1 MSKILKT
8 TNRSDSP
15 STDSSSLADSAG
27 SLNSV
32 EQHEI
37 TNDSEKGTIYQYSL
51 PSMAKTPPRLV
62 NEVSSAAEQSTT
74 TMKTYPRL
82 PSIEPIYAGD
92 SCIIDCI
99 STEPTVKR
107 STRVAVSSVPAPAP
121 SQIENPNGSKRG
133 WLVVLI
139 LVLLLFVII
148 LQVGIMYLLKYDND
162 KIRKELDL
170 EIAKSSTCQL
180 RCHNQLADY
189 KKYLKHICYQ
199 KSSRK
204 NQAIVDVLMQSN
216 W

>member
-1 MSKILKT
+1 MKN

-27 SLNSV
+27 SIG
-32 EQHEI
+32 QHEI
-37 TNDSEKGTIYQYSL
+37 TNGSEKGTIYQYSL

-62 NEVSSAAEQSTT
+62 NEVSSAAAQST
-74 TMKTYPRL
+74 MSVKTYPRL

-99 STEPTVKR
+99 STEPTVKL
-107 STRVAVSSVPAPAP
+107 SPL
-121 SQIENPNGSKRG
+121 SKRSC
-133 WLVVLI
+133 LIVLI
-139 LVLLLFVII
+139 LVLLLIVII
-148 LQVGIMYLLKYDND
+148 SQVGIMYLLKYDND

-204 NQAIVDVLMQSN
+204 NQAIVDVLMQQN

>member
-1 MSKILKT
+1 MKN

-27 SLNSV
+27 SIGR
-32 EQHEI
+32 HEI
-37 TNDSEKGTIYQYSL
+37 TNGSEIGTIYQYSL

-62 NEVSSAAEQSTT
+62 NEVSSAATQSTM

-107 STRVAVSSVPAPAP
+107 SVAVPSVQPSSRIDN
-121 SQIENPNGSKRG
+121 SSKRG
-133 WLVVLI
+133 CLVVFI
-139 LVLLLFVII
+139 LFLLLVVII
-148 LQVGIMYLLKYDND
+148 LQIGIMYLLKHDND
-162 KIRKELDL
+162 KIRKELDIEL
-170 EIAKSSTCQL
+170 AKSSTCQL
-180 RCHNQLADY
+180 RCYNQLADY
-189 KKYLKHICYQ
+189 KKYLKHICHQ

>member
-1 MSKILKT
+1 MKN

-27 SLNSV
+27 SIGR
-32 EQHEI
+32 HEI
-37 TNDSEKGTIYQYSL
+37 TNGSEIGTIYQYSL

-62 NEVSSAAEQSTT
+62 NEVSSAATQSTM

-107 STRVAVSSVPAPAP
+107 SVAVPSVQPSSH
-121 SQIENPNGSKRG
+121 IENSNRSKRG
-133 WLVVLI
+133 YLVVFI
-139 LVLLLFVII
+139 LFLLLVVII
-148 LQVGIMYLLKYDND
+148 SQVGIMYLLKYDND
-162 KIRKELDL
+162 KIRKELDIEL
-170 EIAKSSTCQL
+170 AKSSTCQL

-189 KKYLKHICYQ
+189 KKYLKHICHQ

>member
-1 MSKILKT
+1 MKN

-27 SLNSV
+27 SIGR
-32 EQHEI
+32 HEI
-37 TNDSEKGTIYQYSL
+37 TNGSEIGTIYQYSL
-51 PSMAKTPPRLV
+51 PSMAKTPPCLV
-62 NEVSSAAEQSTT
+62 NEVSSAATQSTM

-107 STRVAVSSVPAPAP
+107 SVAVASVQPSSR
-121 SQIENPNGSKRG
+121 IENSNRSRRDC
-133 WLVVLI
+133 LVVLI
-139 LVLLLFVII
+139 LFLLLVVII
-148 LQVGIMYLLKYDND
+148 SQVGIMYLLKYDND
-162 KIRKELDL
+162 KIRKELDI

-189 KKYLKHICYQ
+189 KKYLKHICHQ

>member
-1 MSKILKT
+1 MKN

-27 SLNSV
+27 SIDR
-32 EQHEI
+32 HEI
-37 TNDSEKGTIYQYSL
+37 TNGSEIGTIYQYSL

-62 NEVSSAAEQSTT
+62 NELSSAATQSTM

-107 STRVAVSSVPAPAP
+107 SVAVPSVQPSS
-121 SQIENPNGSKRG
+121 ENSNRSKRG
-133 WLVVLI
+133 CLVVFI
-139 LVLLLFVII
+139 LFLLLVVII
-148 LQVGIMYLLKYDND
+148 SQVGIMYLLKYDND
-162 KIRKELDL
+162 KIRKELDI

-189 KKYLKHICYQ
+189 KKYLKHICHQ

>member
-1 MSKILKT
+1 MSKIMKN

-27 SLNSV
+27 SIG
-32 EQHEI
+32 QHET
-37 TNDSEKGTIYQYSL
+37 TNGSEKGTIYQYSL

-62 NEVSSAAEQSTT
+62 NELSSAAAQSTISV
-74 TMKTYPRL
+74 KTYPRL
-82 PSIEPIYAGD
+82 PSIEPIYTGD

-107 STRVAVSSVPAPAP
+107 SVTVPSVRP
-121 SQIENPNGSKRG
+121 SRQIENSDRSKRS

-139 LVLLLFVII
+139 LVLLLLVII

-204 NQAIVDVLMQSN
+204 NQAIVDVLMQQH

>member
-1 MSKILKT
+1 MSKVMKN

-27 SLNSV
+27 TIDR
-32 EQHEI
+32 HEI
-37 TNDSEKGTIYQYSL
+37 TNGSEIGTIYQYSL

-62 NEVSSAAEQSTT
+62 TQSTNEVPSTT
-74 TMKTYPRL
+74 TQSIMTMKTYPRL

-107 STRVAVSSVPAPAP
+107 SVAVPSVQPSSR
-121 SQIENPNGSKRG
+121 IENSNRSKSG
-133 WLVVLI
+133 CLVVLI
-139 LVLLLFVII
+139 LFLLLVVII
-148 LQVGIMYLLKYDND
+148 SQVGIMYLLKYDND
-162 KIRKELDL
+162 NIRKELDI

-189 KKYLKHICYQ
+189 KKYLKHICHQ